1 MKAKTILTAVTFILC
16 IFYLGNVQ
24 AQNSSYFS
32 TNLTDTKLV
41 TDVAKKQSF
50 PKITLG
56 LAGGIGFPISSF
68 SDQSKQG
75 GTGAVDIGLRINN
88 EVGIFVNG
96 KFSNLPAQRNG
107 TATNNLIEISGGPRY
122 YFTTSRLKSMF
133 FMETGLG
140 AYIFN
145 NGSYTT
151 PGGVFVD
158 KNTSTNFGANIGPG
172 FSLWLSDNLDIM
184 LKGKYHVIFT
194 KGSTTSFATSLLGFE
209 YKF

>member
-1 MKAKTILTAVTFILC
+1 MKTKIIIITIIFVF
-16 IFYLGNVQ
+16 FYLGNVQ
-24 AQNSSYFS
+24 AQNNSYLS
-32 TNLTDTKLV
+32 TSLTDTKLV
-41 TDVAKKQSF
+41 TDVVKKQSY
-50 PKITLG
+50 PKLTLG
-56 LAGGIGFPISSF
+56 LAGGIGFPISNF

-75 GTGAVDIGLRINN
+75 GTGAVDIGLRINK

-96 KFSNLPAQRNG
+96 KFSNLPTQRNG

-151 PGGVFVD
+151 PGGIFVD
-158 KNTSTNFGANIGPG
+158 NSSSTNIGANIGPG

-194 KGSTTSFATSLLGFE
+194 KGSTTSFVTSLLGLE